1 VNNASH
7 QQKQSFNYTWD
18 SQALWEQRYMEDSAD
33 KLTHDLWPQRQ
44 FAFQLCWGELVFTFS
59 EMSGLEP
66 ILPSAALSQPN
77 EFIFMAPPSRTST
90 SNAQQLSFKRG
101 LYVGQRSLAEWLE
114 HFFDHDVSKQS
125 ASIQLQDEQGAIV
138 WRCTIDSPVPVSI
151 NYVASTIEKNP
162 APTQTTAVELLVV
175 QYRSLSNNTA

>member
-1 VNNASH
+1 
-7 QQKQSFNYTWD
+7 
-18 SQALWEQRYMEDSAD
+18 MEDSAD

-138 WRCTIDSPVPVSI
+138 WRCTIDNPVPVSI
-151 NYVASTIEKNP
+151 NYVEPTIENNSV
-162 APTQTTAVELLVV
+162 ATHTTAVELLVV